1 MPPTHWRSYG
11 TSAIVLTALVLV
23 FFSFRD
29 TLDVKKLRVSWSN
42 IQYGERIRYPD
53 GLEID
58 QPPGEAPFGS
68 LIVAAGADTDLGWTE
83 HVKDEYVSRRRIVDF
98 INANVS

>member
-1 MPPTHWRSYG
+1 MPPTYWRFYG
-11 TSAIVLTALVLV
+11 TSAIVLTAVALV

-29 TLDVKKLRVSWSN
+29 TLDVEKLRVAWTN
-42 IQYGERIRYPD
+42 IQYGGPIRYPN

-58 QPPGEAPFGS
+58 PPPGEAPFGS

-83 HVKDEYVSRRRIVDF
+83 YVKNE
-98 INANVS
+98 